1 MIKGEIFM
9 KRIPVI
15 AANWKMNLLKD
26 EAISLAQKT
35 VESVKDVKDKEVI
48 LFPSFLQIES
58 VKRVID
64 NSPIGLGGQN
74 LWYQDPGAYTGEVA
88 AVMLCDSGCSHVL
101 IGHSERRHYFKE
113 DYDTVNLKVLKAIA
127 TELKVMLC
135 VGESLEER
143 ESGITEMVVVDQIE
157 SAFQKVK
164 KEDLQNMTIAYEPI
178 WAIGTGKTATPE
190 DAAHVHQ
197 IIRKTIR
204 RLFDEQTGSAMR
216 ILYGGSV
223 KPDNIKEL
231 MQQEDIDGALVGG
244 ASLKAESFSKLIHY

>member
-1 MIKGEIFM
+1 M
-9 KRIPVI
+9 KRKSVI

-26 EAISLAQKT
+26 EASKLAQKIL
-35 VESVKDVKDKEVI
+35 EASKDISDKEII

-58 VKRVID
+58 VNAIVQ
-64 NSPIGLGGQN
+64 NSAIGLGGQN
-74 LWYQDPGAYTGEVA
+74 MWYKDPGAYTGEVA
-88 AVMLCDSGCSHVL
+88 AVMLKDAGCSHVL

-113 DYDTVNLKVLKAIA
+113 DYETVNFKVLKALSVG
-127 TELKVMLC
+127 LKVMLC

-157 SAFQKVK
+157 SAFQNVSPDAL
-164 KEDLQNMTIAYEPI
+164 KEMTIAYEPI

-204 RLFDEQTGSAMR
+204 RLFDDQAGEKMR

-223 KPDNIKEL
+223 KPNNIKEL
-231 MQQEDIDGALVGG
+231 MAQDDIDGALVGG
-244 ASLKAESFSKLIHY
+244 ASLKAESFSSLIHS

>member
-1 MIKGEIFM
+1 M
-9 KRIPVI
+9 KRKPVI
-15 AANWKMNLLKD
+15 AANWKMNLMKQ
-26 EAISLAQKT
+26 EATDLAQKT
-35 VESVKDVKDKEVI
+35 VEAAKDVNDKEII

-58 VKRVID
+58 VASIIKDSLVH
-64 NSPIGLGGQN
+64 LGGQN
-74 LWYQDPGAYTGEVA
+74 LWHQDPGAYTGEVA
-88 AVMLCDSGCSHVL
+88 GIMLQDAGCSHVL

-113 DYDTVNLKVLKAIA
+113 DYDTINLKVLKALEIG
-127 TELKVMLC
+127 LKTMLC

-143 ESGITEMVVVDQIE
+143 ESNITEMVVVDQIE
-157 SAFQKVK
+157 SAFQKVLSSH
-164 KEDLQNMTIAYEPI
+164 LQSITIAYEPI

-204 RLFDEQTGSAMR
+204 RLFDDEAAKQMR

-231 MQQEDIDGALVGG
+231 MAQEDIDGALVGG
-244 ASLKAESFSKLIHY
+244 ASLKADSFSALIHS